1 MRSKGWL
8 FNSLVALAASVML
21 CAGSPAL
28 PQSYPSQPI
37 RIIVPT
43 APGGVADIAAR
54 TLAQRLNEIGK
65 TAVVENRTGGGGAI
79 AAEFVAKS
87 APDGYT
93 VYVGFHA
100 TQAILPHL
108 QKLSYD
114 AEKDFAPVTV
124 AVKSANILVVNPS
137 VPAQTL
143 EGSRRL
149 CKSKSW
155 KADVCLPGERQFRA
169 HRRRATQAG
178 SRNRHRSRTLS
189 RCCACGAGP
198 HRRPR
203 VHDVRYP
210 DAGHTAGR
218 DRQGPCACDHLGAT
232 GCPVPRRPDNGG
244 GGFPATRRRPL
255 VRLLRSGEDAASGHR
270 LALCRGEEAFS
281 TSENRERFA
290 QHGLTTMVGTPEETA
305 AFVAAESKRW
315 SEVIKQGEHPYGV
328 TARANAQA

>member
-54 TLAQRLNEIGK
+54 TLAQGLNEIGK

-137 VPAQTL
+137 VPAQSLKDLVAYAKANPGKLTFASQGN
-143 EGSRRL
+143 GS
-149 CKSKSW
+149 SGHI
-155 KADVCLPGERQFRA
+155 VGEQLK
-169 HRRRATQAG
+169 QAAG
-178 SRNRHRSRTLS
+178 IDIVHVPYR
-189 RCCACGAGP
+189 GAAP
-198 HRRPR
+198 A
-203 VHDVRYP
+203 VQDVRYP
-210 DAGHTAGR
+210 DAGHAAGQS
-218 DRQGPCACDHLGAT
+218 RQGPCACDHLGAT

-244 GGFPATRRRPL
+244 DGFPATRRRPL

-270 LALCRGEEAFS
+270 LALCRGEESFF
-281 TSENRERFA
+281 N
-290 QHGLTTMVGTPEETA
+290 L
-305 AFVAAESKRW
+305 
-315 SEVIKQGEHPYGV
+315 
-328 TARANAQA
+328 

>member
-8 FNSLVALAASVML
+8 FNSLVALAASVIL

-43 APGGVADIAAR
+43 APGGVADTAAR
-54 TLAQRLNEIGK
+54 TLAQGLNEIGK

-137 VPAQTL
+137 VPAQSLKDLVAYAKANPGKLTFASQGNGSSGHIVGEQLKQAAGIDIVHVPYRGAAPAVQDLIAGHVSMMFDILTLAMPQVKADKVRALAITSAQRDALFPGVPTTAEMGFPQL
-143 EGSRRL
+143 EG
-149 CKSKSW
+149 
-155 KADVCLPGERQFRA
+155 
-169 HRRRATQAG
+169 
-178 SRNRHRSRTLS
+178 
-189 RCCACGAGP
+189 GP
-198 HRRPR
+198 WFGFFVPAKTPRPAIDWLYAEAKR
-203 VHDVRYP
+203 
-210 DAGHTAGR
+210 
-218 DRQGPCACDHLGAT
+218 
-232 GCPVPRRPDNGG
+232 
-244 GGFPATRRRPL
+244 
-255 VRLLRSGEDAASGHR
+255 
-270 LALCRGEEAFS
+270 AFS

-290 QHGLTTMVGTPEETA
+290 QQGLTTMVGTPEETA

-315 SEVIKQGEHPYGV
+315 SEVIK
-328 TARANAQA
+328 RANIRME